1 MNGRFLVMT
10 SLALSVTVGAG
21 RAQQPSASGVVPT
34 NQTPRQTT
42 SVGRAAGAAALR
54 ATITIEA
61 EALIPTAQVSAQA
74 PAPIRQDMAGF
85 GPGWNGDAQLFWR
98 PPAPVETPIRN
109 YPFLRLFPRV
119 SVAGTY
125 KVSLA
130 FTQAPDFGN
139 VRAFIN
145 GQPRGDLAGYAPA
158 VGTAHIDLGEVAL
171 RAGTNEFLVTV
182 IGKADQSS
190 GFAVGLD
197 CLKIARK

>member
-1 MNGRFLVMT
+1 MNGRFRIMT

-21 RAQQPSASGVVPT
+21 SAQQPSASGVVPT

-42 SVGRAAGAAALR
+42 SVGRAAALR

-85 GPGWNGDAQLFWR
+85 GPGWSGDAQLFWR

-119 SVAGTY
+119 TVAGTY

-130 FTQAPDFGN
+130 YTQAPDFGN

-145 GQPRGDLAGYAPA
+145 GQPRGDLTGYAPA
-158 VGTAHIDLGEVAL
+158 VGTARIDLGEVAL

-182 IGKADQSS
+182 TGKAAQSS
-190 GFAVGLD
+190 GFAIGLD
-197 CLKIARK
+197 CLKLTRK